1 MERKMMAMTQKNN
14 RVAIEA
20 HAQRIVDVVVRKAEP
35 APEPPKPVYEYSPGR
50 PMKFQDIDE
59 LRAMILEYFKNAA
72 PHWEE
77 QTEYIDR
84 RDPKSGKIIIEDGKV
99 VQDKVV
105 RKVKTKQKPLT
116 VTGLAVALGTS
127 RDVLL
132 DYETTYSEKYP
143 EFSNTIKEAKEQ
155 IKAYAEESLF
165 GTNTA
170 GVIFSLKNN
179 WGFKDKYETENT
191 NREVKF
197 INTVPR
203 TPES

>member
-1 MERKMMAMTQKNN
+1 MTQKNN

-203 TPES
+203 APES

>member
-1 MERKMMAMTQKNN
+1 MAMTQKNN

-84 RDPKSGKIIIEDGKV
+84 RDPKSGKIVIEDGKV

-203 TPES
+203 MPES

>member
-1 MERKMMAMTQKNN
+1 MAMTQKNN

-50 PMKFQDIDE
+50 PMKFQDVDE

-84 RDPKSGKIIIEDGKV
+84 RDPKSGKIVIEDGKV

-132 DYETTYSEKYP
+132 DYEITYSEKYP

-203 TPES
+203 MPES

>member
-1 MERKMMAMTQKNN
+1 MMAMTQKNN

>member
-1 MERKMMAMTQKNN
+1 MAMTQKNN

-35 APEPPKPVYEYSPGR
+35 APEPPKTVYEYSPGR

-59 LRAMILEYFKNAA
+59 LRAMILEYFKDAA

-84 RDPKSGKIIIEDGKV
+84 RDPKSGKIVIEDGRV
-99 VQDKVV
+99 VQDKVI

>member
-1 MERKMMAMTQKNN
+1 MTQKNN

-59 LRAMILEYFKNAA
+59 LRAMILEYFKSAA

-84 RDPKSGKIIIEDGKV
+84 RDPKSGKIVIEDGKV
-99 VQDKVV
+99 VQDKVT

>member
-1 MERKMMAMTQKNN
+1 MAMTQKNN

-35 APEPPKPVYEYSPGR
+35 APELPKTVYEYSPGR

-84 RDPKSGKIIIEDGKV
+84 RDPKSGKIVIEDGKV
-99 VQDKVV
+99 VQDKVI

>member
-1 MERKMMAMTQKNN
+1 MAMTQKNN

-50 PMKFQDIDE
+50 PMKFQDNDE

>member
-1 MERKMMAMTQKNN
+1 MTQKNN

-84 RDPKSGKIIIEDGKV
+84 RDPKSGKIVIEDGKV
-99 VQDKVV
+99 VQDKVI

>member
-1 MERKMMAMTQKNN
+1 MTQKNN

-35 APEPPKPVYEYSPGR
+35 APEPPKPAYEYSPGR

-84 RDPKSGKIIIEDGKV
+84 RDPKSGKIVIEDGKV
-99 VQDKVV
+99 VQDKVI

>member
-35 APEPPKPVYEYSPGR
+35 APEPPKPIYEYSPGR

-84 RDPKSGKIIIEDGKV
+84 RDPKSGKIVIENGRV
-99 VQDKVV
+99 VQDKVI

>member
-1 MERKMMAMTQKNN
+1 MAMTQKNN

-84 RDPKSGKIIIEDGKV
+84 RDPKSGKIVIEDGKV

-203 TPES
+203 APES

>member
-1 MERKMMAMTQKNN
+1 MAMTQKNN

-35 APEPPKPVYEYSPGR
+35 APEPPKTVYEYSPGR

-84 RDPKSGKIIIEDGKV
+84 RDPKSGKIVIEDGKV
-99 VQDKVV
+99 VQDKVI

>member
-1 MERKMMAMTQKNN
+1 MAMTQKNN

-59 LRAMILEYFKNAA
+59 LRAMILEYFKSAA

-84 RDPKSGKIIIEDGKV
+84 RDPKSGKIVIEDGKV
-99 VQDKVV
+99 VQDKVT

>member
-1 MERKMMAMTQKNN
+1 MTQKNN

-50 PMKFQDIDE
+50 PMKFQDIDK
-59 LRAMILEYFKNAA
+59 LRAMILEYFEDAA

-84 RDPKSGKIIIEDGKV
+84 RDPKSGKIVIEDGKV

-203 TPES
+203 APES

>member
-1 MERKMMAMTQKNN
+1 MAMTQKNN

-84 RDPKSGKIIIEDGKV
+84 RDPKSGKIVIENGKV
-99 VQDKVV
+99 VQDKVI

-203 TPES
+203 APES

>member
-1 MERKMMAMTQKNN
+1 MAMTQKNN

-20 HAQRIVDVVVRKAEP
+20 HVQRIVDVVVRKAEP

-50 PMKFQDIDE
+50 PMKFQDVDE

-84 RDPKSGKIIIEDGKV
+84 RDPKSGKIVIEDGKV

-203 TPES
+203 APES

>member
-1 MERKMMAMTQKNN
+1 MMAMTQKNN

-84 RDPKSGKIIIEDGKV
+84 RDPKSGKIIIEDGNV

>member
-1 MERKMMAMTQKNN
+1 MAMTQKNN
-14 RVAIEA
+14 RVAIET

-84 RDPKSGKIIIEDGKV
+84 RDPKSGKIIIENGKV

>member
-1 MERKMMAMTQKNN
+1 MTQKNN

-84 RDPKSGKIIIEDGKV
+84 HDPKSGKIVIEDGKV
-99 VQDKVV
+99 VQDKVI

>member
-1 MERKMMAMTQKNN
+1 MAMTQKNN

-50 PMKFQDIDE
+50 PMKFQDIDK
-59 LRAMILEYFKNAA
+59 LRAMILEYFEDAA

-84 RDPKSGKIIIEDGKV
+84 RDPKSGKIVIEDGKV

-203 TPES
+203 APES

>member
-1 MERKMMAMTQKNN
+1 MAMTQKNN

-84 RDPKSGKIIIEDGKV
+84 RDPKSGKIVIENGRV
-99 VQDKVV
+99 VQDKVI

-170 GVIFSLKNN
+170 G
-179 WGFKDKYETENT
+179 GG
-191 NREVKF
+191 R
-197 INTVPR
+197 
-203 TPES
+203 

>member
-1 MERKMMAMTQKNN
+1 MTQKNN

-50 PMKFQDIDE
+50 PMKFQDVDE

-84 RDPKSGKIIIEDGKV
+84 RDPKSGKIVIEDGKV
-99 VQDKVV
+99 VQDKVI

>member
-1 MERKMMAMTQKNN
+1 MMAMTQKNN
-14 RVAIEA
+14 KVAIEA

-84 RDPKSGKIIIEDGKV
+84 RDPKSGKIVIENGRV
-99 VQDKVV
+99 VQDKVI

>member
-1 MERKMMAMTQKNN
+1 MAMTQKNN
-14 RVAIEA
+14 KVAIEA

-84 RDPKSGKIIIEDGKV
+84 RDPKSGKIVIENGRV
-99 VQDKVV
+99 VQDKVI

>member
-1 MERKMMAMTQKNN
+1 MAMTQKNN

-203 TPES
+203 APES

>member
-1 MERKMMAMTQKNN
+1 MAITQKNN

-50 PMKFQDIDE
+50 PMKFQNIDE

-77 QTEYIDR
+77 QAEYIDR
-84 RDPKSGKIIIEDGKV
+84 RDSKSGKIIIENGKV

>member
-1 MERKMMAMTQKNN
+1 MAMTQKNN

-35 APEPPKPVYEYSPGR
+35 APEPPKPIYEYSPGR

-84 RDPKSGKIIIEDGKV
+84 RDPKSGKIIIENGKV

>member
-1 MERKMMAMTQKNN
+1 MAMTQKNN

-99 VQDKVV
+99 VQNKVV

>member
-1 MERKMMAMTQKNN
+1 MAMTQKNN

-59 LRAMILEYFKNAA
+59 LRAMILEYFKDAA

-84 RDPKSGKIIIEDGKV
+84 RDPKSGKIVIKNGRV

>member
-1 MERKMMAMTQKNN
+1 MAMTQKNN

-35 APEPPKPVYEYSPGR
+35 APEPPKPIYEYSPGR

-84 RDPKSGKIIIEDGKV
+84 RDPKSGKIIIENGKV

-165 GTNTA
+165 GANTA

>member
-1 MERKMMAMTQKNN
+1 MTQKNN

-59 LRAMILEYFKNAA
+59 LRAMILEYFKDAA

-84 RDPKSGKIIIEDGKV
+84 RDPKSGKIVIKNGRV

>member
-1 MERKMMAMTQKNN
+1 MAMTQKNN

-84 RDPKSGKIIIEDGKV
+84 RDPKSGKIVIEDGKV
-99 VQDKVV
+99 VQDKVI

-165 GTNTA
+165 GTNTT

>member
-84 RDPKSGKIIIEDGKV
+84 RDPKSGKIVIENGRV
-99 VQDKVV
+99 VQDKVI

>member
-1 MERKMMAMTQKNN
+1 MAMTQKNN

-77 QTEYIDR
+77 QTEYIDH
-84 RDPKSGKIIIEDGKV
+84 RDPKSGKIIIENGKV

>member
-1 MERKMMAMTQKNN
+1 MTQKNN

-35 APEPPKPVYEYSPGR
+35 APEPPKPIYEYSPGR

-84 RDPKSGKIIIEDGKV
+84 RDPKSGKIVIENGRV
-99 VQDKVV
+99 VQDKVI

>member
-1 MERKMMAMTQKNN
+1 MAMTQKNN

-59 LRAMILEYFKNAA
+59 LRAMILEYFKNAV

>member
-1 MERKMMAMTQKNN
+1 MAMAQKNN

-20 HAQRIVDVVVRKAEP
+20 YAQRIVDVVVRKAEP

-50 PMKFQDIDE
+50 PMKFQDVDE

-84 RDPKSGKIIIEDGKV
+84 RDPKSGKIVIEDGKV

-203 TPES
+203 APES

>member
-1 MERKMMAMTQKNN
+1 MAMTQKNN

-50 PMKFQDIDE
+50 PMKFQDIGE

>member
-1 MERKMMAMTQKNN
+1 MAMTQKNN

-84 RDPKSGKIIIEDGKV
+84 RDPKSGKIIIEDGNV